1 MALSQSDV
9 DRLEAAVA
17 RGELTV
23 EYDGRRV
30 TYRSMNEL
38 LQALAYVK
46 GEVQNQAGS
55 AQQNR
60 MSYVQFDRGLRD

>member
-1 MALSQSDV
+1 MAITQADV
-9 DRLEAAVA
+9 DRLEAAVV

-38 LQALAYVK
+38 LQALSYAK
-46 GEVQNQAGS
+46 GELQKQAGTS
-55 AQQNR
+55 QQDR
-60 MSYVQFDRGLRD
+60 MGYARFDRGLG